1 MLEFLS
7 CRKDKNIIKVFFIS
21 ILIGMFAFLPYIL
34 AEKGILSICDDYNTQ
49 MIPFATALNN
59 SLKAGNG
66 AWEWNI
72 GLGAQRLGGYS
83 YYFLG
88 SPFFWLTMIFPGHI
102 FPYIIAPMYILK
114 YAVAGVTSYIYL
126 RRYTRNYLYAVV
138 GALLYS
144 FSGFQSINLEFYM
157 VHDVV
162 ALFPL
167 LLLGTDKLYEEN
179 KKEFFIISVAINCCL
194 NYFFSLER

>member
-1 MLEFLS
+1 M
-7 CRKDKNIIKVFFIS
+7 
-21 ILIGMFAFLPYIL
+21 
-34 AEKGILSICDDYNTQ
+34 Q
-49 MIPFATALNN
+49 
-59 SLKAGNG
+59 
-66 AWEWNI
+66 
-72 GLGAQRLGGYS
+72 
-83 YYFLG
+83 
-88 SPFFWLTMIFPGHI
+88 WLVLHH
-102 FPYIIAPMYILK
+102 
-114 YAVAGVTSYIYL
+114 IYL

-194 NYFFSLER
+194 NYFFLWRGSFSHCIRFIQV